1 MTVEGS
7 PARWV
12 VVTRPDRPGLLD
24 ELAWRYRH
32 TPWVEVLPDRRRG
45 ERRRQREPRGVD
57 LRLGERRGVPGDSI
71 RPRAYRLVRAAE
83 GYNVYEATV
92 HAAARCPECGATAT
106 LGMPCSGDPPAQLG
120 VRVVDDLIPLECQH
134 RAPHRSEAIG

>member
-1 MTVEGS
+1 V
-7 PARWV
+7 
-12 VVTRPDRPGLLD
+12 
-24 ELAWRYRH
+24 
-32 TPWVEVLPDRRRG
+32 
-45 ERRRQREPRGVD
+45 
-57 LRLGERRGVPGDSI
+57 GERRGGPGDQTHKA
-71 RPRAYRLVRAAE
+71 AYRIVRE
-83 GYNVYEATV
+83 GDGLEVYETTV